1 MADAWIEAIGLVGGL
16 IGILAWIP
24 QIRRVWVDGKEE
36 GISIPT
42 FVAVSVSLS
51 LWLVYGIIVN
61 SIAMIVSNILTLAFI
76 VGITVGVYRIR
87 SKQSLPWRSLA
98 HSFRV
103 DKRLHWGYEK
113 RSVDCVLPN
122 ASTNSSNH
130 LVDHCL
136 R

>member
-1 MADAWIEAIGLVGGL
+1 MADAWIEAIGLLGGL

-24 QIRRVWVDGKEE
+24 QIRRVWVDEKEE

-87 SKQSLPWRSLA
+87 SKR
-98 HSFRV
+98 
-103 DKRLHWGYEK
+103 DE
-113 RSVDCVLPN
+113 
-122 ASTNSSNH
+122 ASES
-130 LVDHCL
+130 
-136 R
+136 

>member
-1 MADAWIEAIGLVGGL
+1 MADAWIEAIGLLGGL

-24 QIRRVWVDGKEE
+24 QISRVWVDGKEE

-87 SKQSLPWRSLA
+87 SKQTLP
-98 HSFRV
+98 
-103 DKRLHWGYEK
+103 
-113 RSVDCVLPN
+113 
-122 ASTNSSNH
+122 
-130 LVDHCL
+130 
-136 R
+136 

>member
-1 MADAWIEAIGLVGGL
+1 MADAWIEAIGLLGGL

-24 QIRRVWVDGKEE
+24 QIRRVWVDEKEE

-87 SKQSLPWRSLA
+87 SKRDEISES
-98 HSFRV
+98 
-103 DKRLHWGYEK
+103 
-113 RSVDCVLPN
+113 
-122 ASTNSSNH
+122 
-130 LVDHCL
+130 
-136 R
+136 

>member
-1 MADAWIEAIGLVGGL
+1 MADAWIEAIGLLGGL

-24 QIRRVWVDGKEE
+24 QIRRVWIDRKEE

-87 SKQSLPWRSLA
+87 SKRDETSES
-98 HSFRV
+98 
-103 DKRLHWGYEK
+103 
-113 RSVDCVLPN
+113 
-122 ASTNSSNH
+122 
-130 LVDHCL
+130 
-136 R
+136 

>member
-24 QIRRVWVDGKEE
+24 QIRRVWVYGKEE

-87 SKQSLPWRSLA
+87 SKQALP
-98 HSFRV
+98 
-103 DKRLHWGYEK
+103 
-113 RSVDCVLPN
+113 
-122 ASTNSSNH
+122 
-130 LVDHCL
+130 
-136 R
+136 

>member
-24 QIRRVWVDGKEE
+24 QIRRVWVDSKEE

-87 SKQSLPWRSLA
+87 SKQALP
-98 HSFRV
+98 
-103 DKRLHWGYEK
+103 
-113 RSVDCVLPN
+113 
-122 ASTNSSNH
+122 
-130 LVDHCL
+130 
-136 R
+136 